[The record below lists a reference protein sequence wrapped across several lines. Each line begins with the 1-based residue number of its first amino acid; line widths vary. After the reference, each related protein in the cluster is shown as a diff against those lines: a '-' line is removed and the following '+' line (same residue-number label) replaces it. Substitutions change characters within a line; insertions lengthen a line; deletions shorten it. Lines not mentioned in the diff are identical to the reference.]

1 MSKETCC
8 GDCTDLI
15 GEGWTPERYRAK
27 ICRLRGL
34 LSKAR
39 EEAARARAKASI
51 EESRRVA
58 VERRLEAFV
67 GTWMVY
73 GQHNN
78 NSDDRERREDL
89 EGEVL

>member
-58 VERRLEAFV
+58 TIGRGGKIWKERC
-67 GTWMVY
+67 Y
-73 GQHNN
+73 
-78 NSDDRERREDL
+78 DL
-89 EGEVL
+89 